1 MNSCVLKKFTYFK
14 NDMHENC
21 PLSDF
26 YEFMKKNPFFVP
38 SIYIYE
44 KLIRFYSKSVPSKV
58 NLKNSIIVP
67 PFIHGNFL
75 HKIFKWIITNYT
87 IVTFVT

>member
-1 MNSCVLKKFTYFK
+1 
-14 NDMHENC
+14 MHENC
-21 PLSDF
+21 LLSDF

-58 NLKNSIIVP
+58 MKENSINVPSIYFQIVE
-67 PFIHGNFL
+67 IKRGKN
-75 HKIFKWIITNYT
+75 IFWQSISTYL
-87 IVTFVT
+87 